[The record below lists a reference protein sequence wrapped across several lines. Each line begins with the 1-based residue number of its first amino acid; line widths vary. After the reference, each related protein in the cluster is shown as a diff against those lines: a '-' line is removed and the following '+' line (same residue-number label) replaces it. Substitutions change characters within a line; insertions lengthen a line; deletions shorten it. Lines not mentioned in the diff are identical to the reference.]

1 MIHCYNM
8 AKLNGK
14 TKAETLNWGLRLET
28 SRCEYKMPLSQ
39 GYSKYEILQN
49 VLKRDR
55 FYSSVRVIISSTSQF
70 KLWDSNYHVSDF
82 FPILKHTS
90 YFPVKWFVTY
100 VWLKLSKSSLKRAQG
115 KKKKKKVMDGEE
127 VFGFLTI
134 FSAQKSDLNDHH
146 KIVLSLL

>member
-82 FPILKHTS
+82 FPLFKAHFV
-90 YFPVKWFVTY
+90 FP
-100 VWLKLSKSSLKRAQG
+100 SKVICDLCLIKTLQIFFKESSE
-115 KKKKKKVMDGEE
+115 KKKKKKGY
-127 VFGFLTI
+127 GWRGSLWFLNYI
-134 FSAQKSDLNDHH
+134 FCT
-146 KIVLSLL
+146 KIRLKWSS